1 MHSEGENMVEPARLD
16 REYFVVL
23 LPEGKLK
30 KEIDRLQQRLA
41 DYYDLYQDEELPEL
55 HITIDRIHRDK
66 LSEAGEIITETV
78 RNFSREIIME
88 LEDLTCLQ
96 QLNDNF
102 LVLKL
107 NFTQSLEDFARK
119 LHTRLSAEGIST
131 LEDYSSWDF
140 HITLVNNQFVENPI
154 SDFDFNKLCDFVEGR
169 SRSSIGRAG
178 RIEIWKPTLETDKK
192 VVYSRDLT

>member
-1 MHSEGENMVEPARLD
+1 MVEPARLD

-107 NFTQSLEDFARK
+107 NLTQSLEDFARK

>member
-1 MHSEGENMVEPARLD
+1 MVKSARLD

-30 KEIDRLQQRLA
+30 TEISILQQRLA

-55 HITIDRIHRDK
+55 HITLDRISKVK
-66 LSEAGEIITETV
+66 LLQAGDIITEV
-78 RNFSREIIME
+78 VNNFSGKIKLE
-88 LEDLTCLQ
+88 LEDLTCLHQ
-96 QLNDNF
+96 MNDKF

-107 NFTQSLEDFARK
+107 KDTQSLEEFARA
-119 LHTRLSAEGIST
+119 LHARLGAEGIST
-131 LEDYSSWDF
+131 LEDYSSWDY
-140 HITLVNNQFVENPI
+140 HITLVNNKFVENPI
-154 SDFDFNKLCDFVEGR
+154 PDLDFSKLCDFVEGK
-169 SRSSIGRAG
+169 SRSTVGRAG